1 MKYSLLLPLIA
12 AVAATACTPKINQE
26 PFVGNW
32 IEIMPSN
39 PQIIQGVTLNA
50 DGSARSIGMAT
61 LLYERWVLNP
71 DSTLVLFGKSIGNGQ
86 TIEFADT
93 LDVVRITTDS
103 MSFGKFGKYR
113 IDYFRTESVDD
124 VRAFD
129 VLDSLKIDPALG
141 VLQERSFE
149 GLTPAASNPGIEWT
163 LNIYSQVHSGDGV
176 YKLRMNYL
184 EADNGK
190 DQVNV
195 TYGRLYTLRGDA
207 VDKNATVYQLVPFVG
222 SGSANFLRS
231 DSTTLELL
239 NDKFERAETKLNY
252 SLTLKSVQTI

>member
-1 MKYSLLLPLIA
+1 
-12 AVAATACTPKINQE
+12 
-26 PFVGNW
+26 
-32 IEIMPSN
+32 
-39 PQIIQGVTLNA
+39 
-50 DGSARSIGMAT
+50 
-61 LLYERWVLNP
+61 
-71 DSTLVLFGKSIGNGQ
+71 
-86 TIEFADT
+86 
-93 LDVVRITTDS
+93 
-103 MSFGKFGKYR
+103 MSFGKFGTYR

-129 VLDSLKIDPALG
+129 VLDSLKTDLVLG
-141 VLQERSFE
+141 ALQERTFE
-149 GLTPAASNPGIEWT
+149 GVTPAASNPGIEWT

-207 VDKNATVYQLVPFVG
+207 VDKNATVYQLVPFIG
-222 SGSANFLRS
+222 SENTNFLRS

-252 SLTLKSVQTI
+252 ALTLKDVKTI

>member
-1 MKYSLLLPLIA
+1 MKHNTLLPLIT
-12 AVAATACTPKINQE
+12 AVVVTACTPQINQE

-32 IEIMPSN
+32 IELMPSN
-39 PQIIQGVTLNA
+39 SQIIQGVTLNA

-61 LLYERWVLNP
+61 LLYEKWVLNP
-71 DSTLVLFGKSIGNGQ
+71 DSTLVLFGKSIGNGE
-86 TIEFADT
+86 TIDFSDT
-93 LDVVRITTDS
+93 LDVVKITLDS
-103 MSFGKFGKYR
+103 MSLGRFGQYR

-129 VLDSLKIDPALG
+129 VLDSLKTDLVLG
-141 VLQERSFE
+141 ALQERTFE
-149 GLTPAASNPGIEWT
+149 GVTPAASNPGIEWT

-207 VDKNATVYQLVPFVG
+207 VDKNATVYQLVPFIG
-222 SGSANFLRS
+222 SENTNFLRS

-239 NDKFERAETKLNY
+239 NDKFERADTKLNY
-252 SLTLKSVQTI
+252 ALTLKDVKTI